1 MAGSRDIL
9 RRIRSVKNTQQI
21 TKAMKAVS
29 ASKLKKAQAAML
41 AARPYA
47 NKLVT
52 VLGNLAARAPR
63 EYHPLL
69 AHRGC
74 RRIEFLVMTS
84 DRGLCAAFNTNI
96 MKRAVALYNEK
107 KTDGCDLTLNIVG
120 RKGRDYLTR
129 RGYEIRKDWTG
140 ISGHLNYS
148 HASMIAAEIIENY
161 INAEVDEVYVIYN
174 EFKSALSQTVIA
186 EKILPIETPRAA
198 VEADFWRLY
207 LRAFARR
214 GARDAASEARGVPDL
229 QGAPGIGGLGAWGQ
243 DDRDGRGVQQCQGD
257 DSEAHAKV
265 QQGAPGGN
273 HQGAY
278 GDYRRRR
285 SAEVA
290 HRLLPLSLKDGVKI
304 PKALAKIDRFS
315 ARFSLCYF
323 LFSKESNDFKR
334 GDYNE

>member
-107 KTDGCDLTLNIVG
+107 KTDGCDLSLNIVG

-174 EFKSALSQTVIA
+174 EFKSALSQMVIA
-186 EKILPIETPRAA
+186 EKILPIETPKAAA
-198 VEADFWRLY
+198 VEATSGDYIYEPSPEGVLDTLLPKHVEFQIYRA
-207 LRAFARR
+207 LRESEASEL
-214 GARDAASEARGVPDL
+214 GARMTAMDAASNNAKEMIAKLTLKYNKARQAAITKEL
-229 QGAPGIGGLGAWGQ
+229 MEIIGGA
-243 DDRDGRGVQQCQGD
+243 
-257 DSEAHAKV
+257 EA
-265 QQGAPGGN
+265 
-273 HQGAY
+273 
-278 GDYRRRR
+278 
-285 SAEVA
+285 
-290 HRLLPLSLKDGVKI
+290 LK
-304 PKALAKIDRFS
+304 
-315 ARFSLCYF
+315 
-323 LFSKESNDFKR
+323 
-334 GDYNE
+334 

>member
-161 INAEVDEVYVIYN
+161 INAEVDEVYIIYN
-174 EFKSALSQTVIA
+174 EFKSALSQMVIA
-186 EKILPIETPRAA
+186 EKILPIETPKAA
-198 VEADFWRLY
+198 VEATSGDYIYEPSPEGVLDTLLPKHVEFQIYRA
-207 LRAFARR
+207 LRESEASEL
-214 GARDAASEARGVPDL
+214 GARMTAMDAASNNAKEMIAKLTLKYNKARQAAITKEL
-229 QGAPGIGGLGAWGQ
+229 MEIIGGA
-243 DDRDGRGVQQCQGD
+243 
-257 DSEAHAKV
+257 EA
-265 QQGAPGGN
+265 
-273 HQGAY
+273 
-278 GDYRRRR
+278 
-285 SAEVA
+285 
-290 HRLLPLSLKDGVKI
+290 LK
-304 PKALAKIDRFS
+304 
-315 ARFSLCYF
+315 
-323 LFSKESNDFKR
+323 
-334 GDYNE
+334 